1 MSPGYSQQSS
11 WPVYLSLLLALVLA
25 LFQLSGWVE
34 DFVPNLVLMV
44 IVYWAIYRPDVM
56 GMGMAWIV
64 GIIHDSLTI
73 SMIGQHAL
81 IYVTVVFVFNSGVEK
96 TRNYAFLE
104 YMTWLILFIV
114 FDVLMSVLFN
124 RIFLQTEFE
133 WAVLSSILGGIII
146 WPWLYVL
153 LNYFENIAA
162 EMQQ

>member
-1 MSPGYSQQSS
+1 MSSSYSQQSS
-11 WPVYLSLLLALVLA
+11 WPMYLSLLLALVLA
-25 LFQLSGWVE
+25 LMQFSGWAE
-34 DFVPNLVLMV
+34 DFMPNLVLMV
-44 IVYWAIYRPDVM
+44 IVYWAIYRPDLM
-56 GMGMAWIV
+56 GLGMAWIV
-64 GIIHDSLTI
+64 GIIHDCLTI

-81 IYVTVVFVFNSGVEK
+81 IYVTVVFVLDSEAKK

-104 YMTWLILFIV
+104 YMTWLILFII
-114 FDVLMSVLFN
+114 FDVLMSILFN

-133 WAVLSSILGGIII
+133 WTVLSSILGGIII